1 MRGLHTHTPIL
12 ILYFHTHSDKQ
23 RHTHD
28 LNPSDMPV
36 LYSLAL
42 YYSHLP
48 WEDHWRFKL
57 SCYHAYS
64 IPSLSLCRS
73 LFLLSRPTETTKV
86 ARGGDKIL
94 RFLIEKGA
102 WGINW
107 LTSPWT
113 SHWSWEHFGPN
124 KNPIK
129 SLLCK
134 FLPVPLRP
142 LFLILLSVY
151 YVRLTWCVCVCMCM
165 FTNFAS
171 LSSSYAVH

>member
-64 IPSLSLCRS
+64 IPSLSLS
-73 LFLLSRPTETTKV
+73 
-86 ARGGDKIL
+86 
-94 RFLIEKGA
+94 
-102 WGINW
+102 
-107 LTSPWT
+107 
-113 SHWSWEHFGPN
+113 
-124 KNPIK
+124 
-129 SLLCK
+129 
-134 FLPVPLRP
+134 
-142 LFLILLSVY
+142 LSVDLSFSCLVPRRQLKWHEEEIKF
-151 YVRLTWCVCVCMCM
+151 YV
-165 FTNFAS
+165 S
-171 LSSSYAVH
+171 LSKREHGELTDLLAHELHIEAGNILGQTRILSSHSYVSSFQSLSVHCF